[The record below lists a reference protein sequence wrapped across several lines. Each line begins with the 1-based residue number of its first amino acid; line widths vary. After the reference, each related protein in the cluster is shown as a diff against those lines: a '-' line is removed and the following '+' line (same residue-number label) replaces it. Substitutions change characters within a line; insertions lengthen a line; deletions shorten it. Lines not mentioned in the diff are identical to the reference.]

1 MARTKAEVLDLIEKA
16 GGEVSEPDSMTVPQL
31 EELLKMLEAD
41 KAAAAANDTAA
52 GGNDTPAGDDG
63 EDDKLTALGKPGGV
77 TRRKLNRGSTRRIN
91 RALEAIQ
98 KACRDFAD
106 EIDTQVFVTD
116 EDGKRVDEIDL
127 VKGFRA
133 MPDDLA
139 IAVAEFT
146 TPA

>member
-41 KAAAAANDTAA
+41 KAAAAANDTAV

-139 IAVAEFT
+139 KAVAEFT